1 MTDIVQAREAAIA
14 AETKVENM
22 FMRVLDRLHALN
34 HRLTELHD
42 LIKKAQP
49 VSSGSVCL
57 ELYPCGP
64 GCTGC
69 PHPRWVQYHWTP
81 DKPNKPGVL
90 MGTNLDAQ
98 DRDPILTLRRK
109 EPHYQAT
116 ATLIREAKSIL
127 AERAQVLSSVRA
139 LRYVAKRQE

>member
-22 FMRVLDRLHALN
+22 FNRVLDRLHSIN
-34 HRLTELHD
+34 SRLTELHD
-42 LIKKAQP
+42 EIKGAQP
-49 VSSGSVCL
+49 VTSGAVCL
-57 ELYPCGP
+57 ELYACGP

-69 PHPRWVQYHWTP
+69 PHPRWVQYNWTAGTT
-81 DKPNKPGVL
+81 DKPGIL

-98 DRDPILTLRRK
+98 NRDPILALKRK
-109 EPHYQAT
+109 SEHYRAT

-127 AERAQVLSSVRA
+127 SERTQLLTSVRA
-139 LRYVAKRQE
+139 LRYMAKEN

>member
-22 FMRVLDRLHALN
+22 FNRVLDRLHALN
-34 HRLTELHD
+34 SRLAELHD
-42 LIKKAQP
+42 EIKAAQP
-49 VSSGSVCL
+49 KQSGAVCL

-69 PHPRWVQYHWTP
+69 PHPRWVQYNWTAGTT
-81 DKPNKPGVL
+81 DKPGVL

-98 DRDPILTLRRK
+98 DRDPILALKRK
-109 EPHYQAT
+109 AEHYKAT
-116 ATLIREAKSIL
+116 AALIREAKSIL
-127 AERAQVLSSVRA
+127 AERTQVLTSVRA
-139 LRYVAKRQE
+139 LRYVAKAN